1 MRALTRGAAASGLLK
16 RADVR
21 VRTLRPKPMTPI
33 LAIPSPPCSALDT
46 LFTELLGAYRCSGG
60 LARGSEVALRAANRR
75 SDGTAWLEDC
85 IERRRLVSLDWHSGL
100 WLPLFQFEPSD
111 MSLRND
117 VHRTCAELGGVM
129 DGWDLA
135 VWFIRPQWLLQH
147 RSPLQLLDSDP
158 ERVFEAARREH
169 FLQGT

>member
-1 MRALTRGAAASGLLK
+1 LLK
-16 RADVR
+16 RADMPVG
-21 VRTLRPKPMTPI
+21 TPQPSLMTSITPN
-33 LAIPSPPCSALDT
+33 PSCSALDT
-46 LFTELLGAYRCSGG
+46 LFTELLAAYRHSGG
-60 LARGSEVALRAANRR
+60 LARGSEVALRVANRR

-85 IERRRLVSLDWHSGL
+85 IERRTLVSLDWHSGL

-111 MSLRND
+111 MSLRNE
-117 VHRTCAELGGVM
+117 VHRTCTELCGVM

-135 VWFIRPQWLLQH
+135 VWFIRPQRLLQH
-147 RSPLQLLDSDP
+147 CSPLQLLDSDP